1 MKLYHGSTVI
11 VDKPLVCYG
20 RDNLDFGKGFYTTS
34 MQSQAEKWVQRF
46 IFLGKKGII
55 NIYNFDDTDNLKKYR
70 YKKFLEYNEEW
81 LDFVL
86 ACRGGS
92 KEYQNYD
99 IIEGGIANDKVFN
112 TVELFLK
119 ASLINQQHCSALSLK
134 SQIIR
139 FALLIR
145 RLLIIFYSLNLAT
158 KQKETMHD
166 SRRYSFADEIRTNNF
181 PSGKKSKH

>member
-11 VDKPLVCYG
+11 VDKPLVSYG
-20 RDNLDFGKGFYTTS
+20 RNNLDFGKGFYTTN

-46 IFLGKKGII
+46 ILLGKKGII
-55 NIYNFDDTDNLKKYR
+55 NIYNFDDDNIQTKYR
-70 YKKFLEYNEEW
+70 YKKFPEYNEEW

-112 TVELFLK
+112 TVELFFIGLIDKSTALQRLK
-119 ASLINQQHCSALSLK
+119 FEKPNNQICFINQEVIDNLLHFESSYEAKGAL
-134 SQIIR
+134 
-139 FALLIR
+139 A
-145 RLLIIFYSLNLAT
+145 
-158 KQKETMHD
+158 
-166 SRRYSFADEIRTNNF
+166 
-181 PSGKKSKH
+181 

>member
-11 VDKPLVCYG
+11 VDKPLVSYG

-46 IFLGKKGII
+46 ISLGKKGII
-55 NIYNFDDTDNLKKYR
+55 NIYNFDDTDILKKYR

-112 TVELFLK
+112 TVELFFTGLIDKSTALQRLK
-119 ASLINQQHCSALSLK
+119 FEKPNNQICFINQEV
-134 SQIIR
+134 IDN
-139 FALLIR
+139 LLH
-145 RLLIIFYSLNLAT
+145 FESSYEAKGVLA
-158 KQKETMHD
+158 
-166 SRRYSFADEIRTNNF
+166 
-181 PSGKKSKH
+181 

>member
-1 MKLYHGSTVI
+1 MKLYYGSTVI

-34 MQSQAEKWVQRF
+34 MQSQTEKWVQRF

-99 IIEGGIANDKVFN
+99 IIVGGIANDKFFN
-112 TVELFLK
+112 TVELFFTGLIDKSTALQRLK
-119 ASLINQQHCSALSLK
+119 FEKPNNQICFINQK
-134 SQIIR
+134 VVDN
-139 FALLIR
+139 LLQ
-145 RLLIIFYSLNLAT
+145 FESSYEAKGDNA
-158 KQKETMHD
+158 
-166 SRRYSFADEIRTNNF
+166 
-181 PSGKKSKH
+181 